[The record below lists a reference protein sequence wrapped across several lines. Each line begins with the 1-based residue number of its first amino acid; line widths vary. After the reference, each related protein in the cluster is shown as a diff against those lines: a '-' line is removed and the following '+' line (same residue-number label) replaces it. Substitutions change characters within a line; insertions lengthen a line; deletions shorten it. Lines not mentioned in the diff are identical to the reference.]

1 MKILTSELI
10 KFCSNKITGR
20 WCSSCATLYWNCFKW
35 MAPKPG
41 CLSLFYFI
49 MLVPQL
55 TSHLHLCGG
64 RGCKKRTRGEESGMI
79 PQGWARGVASATSLW
94 FLDLDFDCVLNKS
107 MELNIILLRWFMGR
121 LNQQRVKS
129 DLFQKEE
136 ILYFAVRLHNS
147 SLLFLVLT
155 KIIESKCCEQENK
168 L

>member
-10 KFCSNKITGR
+10 KFCSNKIAGR
-20 WCSSCATLYWNCFKW
+20 WCSSCAIFYWNCFKW

-55 TSHLHLCGG
+55 MSLLHLLWW
-64 RGCKKRTRGEESGMI
+64 KRTQGEESGMI
-79 PQGWARGVASATSLW
+79 PQGWVRGVVSATSLW

-136 ILYFAVRLHNS
+136 ILYFAVRLHSS
-147 SLLFLVLT
+147 SLLFLRTLWVLT
-155 KIIESKCCEQENK
+155 KINHRIKMLWTK
-168 L
+168 